1 MFLQYFYNNLGNK
14 LLLLAYVKC
23 DQKLMNASLSTLFGW
38 TQVAG
43 TRWKSHLSN
52 LSITHFLPLNR
63 TRELNYLSIH
73 LLSLATLRA
82 EIRTIAS
89 DVADSTL

>member
-14 LLLLAYVKC
+14 LLLLAHVKC
-23 DQKLMNASLSTLFGW
+23 DQKLMHASISTLFGW

-43 TRWKSHLSN
+43 TRRKSHLN

-63 TRELNYLSIH
+63 TRELNYFSIH

-89 DVADSTL
+89 DVANSIL

>member
-1 MFLQYFYNNLGNK
+1 MFLQYFYNNLDNK
-14 LLLLAYVKC
+14 LLLLAHVKC
-23 DQKLMNASLSTLFGW
+23 DQKPMHASLSTQFGW
-38 TQVAG
+38 AQVAG

-63 TRELNYLSIH
+63 TKESNYFSIH